1 MVRIICQRAFR
12 KNAEIRPQSDQEVSG
27 NFGMQ
32 GRVAPCCDA
41 PRPPKGRNLV
51 GRASDRTIKR
61 APSHSSAALP
71 FAVRSA
77 FSIAL
82 IVRAIENV
90 CPSED
95 VPIVVGSVDCDN
107 GARAAFPSKQVTT
120 GASLESSSCSILLSL
135 NRDGA
140 CVCGPLLALRKFS
153 ADLERFPPARVGLAT
168 QRTASLENHR
178 CCLGLL

>member
-1 MVRIICQRAFR
+1 
-12 KNAEIRPQSDQEVSG
+12 
-27 NFGMQ
+27 MQ
-32 GRVAPCCDA
+32 GCVAPCCDA
-41 PRPPKGRNLV
+41 PRPRKVEISV

-77 FSIAL
+77 FSIVL